1 MSGAILI
8 PMGKRSYLYFPQG
21 NMIVYN
27 LWASASDVS
36 PGDCTHKG
44 VDVIIEFNRQLFRT
58 VERVHSYEG
67 IQK

>member
-1 MSGAILI
+1 LPHLLHRNASKYLNVVPTWKQLVSRGI
-8 PMGKRSYLYFPQG
+8 P
-21 NMIVYN
+21 
-27 LWASASDVS
+27 SDVS